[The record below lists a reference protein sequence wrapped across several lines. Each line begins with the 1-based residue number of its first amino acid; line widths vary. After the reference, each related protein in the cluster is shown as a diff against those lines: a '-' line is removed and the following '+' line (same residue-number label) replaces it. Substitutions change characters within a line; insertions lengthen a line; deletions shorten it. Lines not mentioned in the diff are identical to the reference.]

1 MNFFEFAA
9 SLAGVGLSKRT
20 EFSTPA
26 SNLRETKSIFK
37 PSDLSDDIS
46 ISQKEISKGAK
57 YKTPNQDLL
66 FLYSEKSETNEK
78 ISFGEFQIIDFDHPV
93 PNLMID
99 LIKYL
104 SGYSMYQDPIY
115 VPIVPT
121 IDIDEDQIALVRRQI
136 GDDLFNDLQIG
147 FHKL

>member
-57 YKTPNQDLL
+57 YKAPNQDLL

-99 LIKYL
+99 FIKYL